1 MRQVI
6 ELCGEPARIIELI
19 GEPAM
24 LEQAA
29 EEFAEAAQAFLKLAR
44 YERGENPTPKTRE
57 ECIKDVLEEIA
68 DAETCLAQLT
78 AAPWMDM
85 ERIYAGID
93 EKTERW
99 KRRIEESAESG
110 VI

>member
-1 MRQVI
+1 MTSIYEQT
-6 ELCGEPARIIELI
+6 

-29 EEFAEAAQAFLKLAR
+29 EECAELAQALLKLAR
-44 YERGENPTPKTRE
+44 AERGESPTPRTME
-57 ECIKDVLEEIA
+57 ECQEKVLEEIA
-68 DAETCLAQLT
+68 DVETCLAQLT
-78 AAPWMDM
+78 AAPWMNM
-85 ERIYAGID
+85 EKIFEGID

-99 KRRIEESAESG
+99 KRRIGMICDS